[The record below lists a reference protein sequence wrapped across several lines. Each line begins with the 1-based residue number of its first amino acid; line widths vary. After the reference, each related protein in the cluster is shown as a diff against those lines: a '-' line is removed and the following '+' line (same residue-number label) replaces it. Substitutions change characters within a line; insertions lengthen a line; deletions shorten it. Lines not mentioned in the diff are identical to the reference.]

1 MRPVRLLAAI
11 LLLGLVSGCGKPD
24 YDTATPEAALDSA
37 VAMVRDGHAE
47 LLPGLVDIPARPV
60 TFDDGVTEASAI
72 AEVKAKAGSMLAR
85 ALRTAD
91 ALRTRFPGEAA
102 KELKNATKKTSK
114 GARDQIAA
122 ALADPAG
129 WLQAQRPRLKATD
142 LGDGTAALTLDGQP
156 VLAGVLTLTSTDGGW
171 RFRVPV
177 EVLRESPYWPDTRP
191 EWSVIASMMLA
202 VEHAMED
209 FQRDLDRGKITSLDM
224 ASSRVGRL
232 VGESVAVQSVIYAMM
247 KRPDAPESK

>member
-1 MRPVRLLAAI
+1 MNAVFRASAI
-11 LLLGLVSGCGKPD
+11 LLLVALAGCGKPA
-24 YDTATPEAALDSA
+24 YDTTTPDATLDSA
-37 VAMVRDGHAE
+37 VAMVRDGCIE
-47 LLPGLVDIPARPV
+47 RLPDLIEIPARDV

-72 AEVKAKAGSMLAR
+72 AEVKMKAGSMLAR

-91 ALRTRFPGEAA
+91 ALRKRFPGEAA
-102 KELKNATKKTSK
+102 KELKNATKKTAK
-114 GARDQIAA
+114 GARDQIVAG
-122 ALADPAG
+122 LADPSG
-129 WLQAQRPRLKATD
+129 WLRAQRPRLQATD
-142 LGDGTAALTLDGQP
+142 LGDGTAALTFDGQP
-156 VLAGVLTLTSTDGGW
+156 VLAGVLTLTSTDAGW

-177 EVLRESPYWPDTRP
+177 ELLRDSPYWPDTRH

-209 FQRDLDRGKITSLDM
+209 FQRDLDGGKITSLDM

-247 KRPDAPESK
+247 KRPDAPAAK